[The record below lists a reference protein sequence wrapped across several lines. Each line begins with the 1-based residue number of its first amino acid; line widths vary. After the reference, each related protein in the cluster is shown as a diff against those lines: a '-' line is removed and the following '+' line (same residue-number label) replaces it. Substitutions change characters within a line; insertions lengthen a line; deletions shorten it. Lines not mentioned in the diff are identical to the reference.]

1 MSRTYAGKI
10 QGHFLGFSN
19 FRQIFDLMFLRF
31 KFGLLKLIVFEP
43 DVSHIF

>member
-1 MSRTYAGKI
+1 MSRTYAGKT

-31 KFGLLKLIVFEP
+31 KFGLLKISF
-43 DVSHIF
+43 